1 MKARQ
6 LKEEYY
12 KKGFFWSLK
21 HLDSFKTTFSKE
33 LVAGLTTFLTM
44 SYIIIVNPLILTDG
58 TGMKFAGVL
67 TATILVSSISSILM
81 GLYANLPYGLAPG
94 MGLNAFFTY
103 TLVLTKKV
111 SWETALGAVFI
122 SGIIFVIL
130 SIFKVRRVIVEAI
143 PLSLRKAVAGGIGLF
158 IAFIGFKNAGF
169 IISSPVTFVTLGK
182 FNSGVILFLIGLLIT
197 AILILYRVKGG
208 LLLGI
213 IITTLLALPFGR
225 VSLFDHNVLIK
236 FTGNIF
242 TLPDFKS
249 VFLKMNIKG
258 ALTLGMIAPIFT
270 FLFTD
275 MFDSISTFVGIAE
288 VADLTDKKGQP
299 INVGKALL
307 VDAISTTISGPLG
320 TSSGTTYIES
330 ASGVEEGGRTGLTA
344 VTTGLL
350 FLPFLFFSNV
360 IETIPSF
367 ATAPALVIVGVYM
380 MNGIKE
386 INFKDFEEGI
396 PAFLGLILVPLSYS
410 ITQGIIWGFL
420 SYTLIKV
427 LRGKAKEIHP
437 MMYIIALFS
446 VLALIAK

>member
-1 MKARQ
+1 M
-6 LKEEYY
+6 KEEYY
-12 KKGFFWSLK
+12 KKGFFWLLK
-21 HLDSFKTTFSKE
+21 HFEQFETSFSKE
-33 LVAGLTTFLTM
+33 LIAGLTTFLTM
-44 SYIIIVNPLILTDG
+44 SYIIIVNPHILTDG
-58 TGMKFAGVL
+58 TGMDFTGVL
-67 TATILVSSISSILM
+67 TATILVSSVSSILM

-103 TLVLTKKV
+103 TLVLTKKIP
-111 SWETALGAVFI
+111 WETALGAVFI
-122 SGIIFVIL
+122 SGIVFVIL
-130 SIFKVRRVIVEAI
+130 SIFKARRVIVEAI

-182 FNSGVILFLIGLLIT
+182 FNLGVILFLIGLLIT
-197 AILILYRVKGG
+197 AVLIIYRVKGG

-213 IITTLLALPFGR
+213 IITTLLALSFEK
-225 VSLFDHNVLIK
+225 LFLSDQSALVK
-236 FTGNIF
+236 FTGSIF

-249 VFLKMNIKG
+249 TFLKMDIKG

-288 VADLTDKKGQP
+288 VAGLIDKKGQP

-330 ASGVEEGGRTGLTA
+330 ASGVEEGRRAGLTA
-344 VTTGLL
+344 VTIGLL
-350 FLPFLFFSNV
+350 FLPFLFFSDV
-360 IETIPSF
+360 IRAIPSF

-386 INFKDFEEGI
+386 INFKNFEEGI
-396 PAFLGLILVPLSYS
+396 PAFLALILVPLTYS

-420 SYTLIKV
+420 SYTLIKL
-427 LRGKAKEIHP
+427 LRGKGKEVHP
-437 MMYIIALFS
+437 LMYIISLFS
-446 VLALIAK
+446 VLALLAR

>member
-1 MKARQ
+1 M
-6 LKEEYY
+6 KEEYY
-12 KKGFFWSLK
+12 KKGFFWLLK
-21 HLDSFKTTFSKE
+21 HFEQFETSFSKE
-33 LVAGLTTFLTM
+33 LIAGLTTFLTM
-44 SYIIIVNPLILTDG
+44 SYIIIVNPHILTDG
-58 TGMKFAGVL
+58 TGMDFTGVL

-103 TLVLTKKV
+103 TLVLTKKIP
-111 SWETALGAVFI
+111 WETALGAVFI
-122 SGIIFVIL
+122 SGIVFVIL
-130 SIFKVRRVIVEAI
+130 SVFKARRVIVEAI

-182 FNSGVILFLIGLLIT
+182 FNLGVILFLIGLLIT
-197 AILILYRVKGG
+197 AVLIIYRVKGG

-213 IITTLLALPFGR
+213 IITTLLALSFEK
-225 VSLFDHNVLIK
+225 LFLSDQSALVK
-236 FTGNIF
+236 FTGSIF

-249 VFLKMNIKG
+249 TFLKMDIKG

-288 VADLTDKKGQP
+288 VAGLIDKKGQP

-344 VTTGLL
+344 VTIGLL

-360 IETIPSF
+360 IRAIPSF
-367 ATAPALVIVGVYM
+367 ATAPALVVVGVYM

-386 INFKDFEEGI
+386 INFKNFEEGI
-396 PAFLGLILVPLSYS
+396 PAFLALILVPLTYS

-420 SYTLIKV
+420 SYTLIKL
-427 LRGKAKEIHP
+427 LRGKGREVHP
-437 MMYIIALFS
+437 LMYIISLFS
-446 VLALIAK
+446 VLALLAR

>member
-1 MKARQ
+1 M
-6 LKEEYY
+6 KEEYY
-12 KKGFFWSLK
+12 KKGFFWLLK
-21 HLDSFKTTFSKE
+21 HFEQFETSFSKE
-33 LVAGLTTFLTM
+33 LIAGLTTFLTM
-44 SYIIIVNPLILTDG
+44 SYIIIVNPHILTDG
-58 TGMKFAGVL
+58 TGMDFTGVL
-67 TATILVSSISSILM
+67 TATILVSSVSSILM

-103 TLVLTKKV
+103 TLVLTKKIP
-111 SWETALGAVFI
+111 WETALGAVFI
-122 SGIIFVIL
+122 SGIVFVIL
-130 SIFKVRRVIVEAI
+130 SVFKARRVIVEAI

-182 FNSGVILFLIGLLIT
+182 FNLGVILFLIGLLIT
-197 AILILYRVKGG
+197 AVLIIYRVKGG

-213 IITTLLALPFGR
+213 IITTLLALSFEK
-225 VSLFDHNVLIK
+225 LFLSDQSALVK
-236 FTGNIF
+236 FTGSIF

-249 VFLKMNIKG
+249 AFLKMDIKG

-288 VADLTDKKGQP
+288 VAGLIDKKGQP

-330 ASGVEEGGRTGLTA
+330 ASGVEEGGKTGLTA
-344 VTTGLL
+344 ITIGLL

-360 IETIPSF
+360 IRAIPSF
-367 ATAPALVIVGVYM
+367 ATAPALVVVGVYM

-386 INFKDFEEGI
+386 INFKNFEEGI
-396 PAFLGLILVPLSYS
+396 PAFLALILVPLTYS

-420 SYTLIKV
+420 SYTLIKL
-427 LRGKAKEIHP
+427 LRGKGKEVHP
-437 MMYIIALFS
+437 LMYIISLFS
-446 VLALIAK
+446 VLALLAR

>member
-1 MKARQ
+1 M
-6 LKEEYY
+6 KEEYY
-12 KKGFFWSLK
+12 KKGFFWLLK
-21 HLDSFKTTFSKE
+21 HFEQFETSFSKE
-33 LVAGLTTFLTM
+33 LIAGLTTFLTM
-44 SYIIIVNPLILTDG
+44 SYIIIVNPHILTDG
-58 TGMKFAGVL
+58 TGMDFTGVL
-67 TATILVSSISSILM
+67 TATILVSSVSSILM

-103 TLVLTKKV
+103 TLVLTKKIP
-111 SWETALGAVFI
+111 WETALGAVFI
-122 SGIIFVIL
+122 SGIVFVIL
-130 SIFKVRRVIVEAI
+130 SIFKARRVIVEAI

-182 FNSGVILFLIGLLIT
+182 FNLGVILFLIGLLIT
-197 AILILYRVKGG
+197 AVLIIYRVKGG

-213 IITTLLALPFGR
+213 IITTLLALSFEK
-225 VSLFDHNVLIK
+225 LFLSDQSALVK
-236 FTGNIF
+236 FTGSIF

-249 VFLKMNIKG
+249 TFLKMDIKG

-288 VADLTDKKGQP
+288 VAGLIDKKGQP

-344 VTTGLL
+344 VTIGLL

-360 IETIPSF
+360 IRAIPSF

-386 INFKDFEEGI
+386 INFKNFEEGI
-396 PAFLGLILVPLSYS
+396 PAFLALILVPLTYS

-420 SYTLIKV
+420 SYTLIKL
-427 LRGKAKEIHP
+427 LRGKGKEVHP
-437 MMYIIALFS
+437 LMYIISLFS
-446 VLALIAK
+446 VLALLAR

>member
-1 MKARQ
+1 M
-6 LKEEYY
+6 KEEYY
-12 KKGFFWSLK
+12 KKGFFWLLK
-21 HLDSFKTTFSKE
+21 HFEQFETSFSKE
-33 LVAGLTTFLTM
+33 LIAGLTTFLTM
-44 SYIIIVNPLILTDG
+44 SYIIIVNPHILTDG
-58 TGMKFAGVL
+58 TGMDFTGVL
-67 TATILVSSISSILM
+67 TATILVSSVSSILM

-103 TLVLTKKV
+103 TLVLTKKIP
-111 SWETALGAVFI
+111 WETALGAVFI
-122 SGIIFVIL
+122 SGIVFVIL
-130 SIFKVRRVIVEAI
+130 SIFKARRVIVEAI

-182 FNSGVILFLIGLLIT
+182 FNLGVILFLIGLLIT
-197 AILILYRVKGG
+197 AVLIIYRVKGG

-213 IITTLLALPFGR
+213 IITTLLALSFEK
-225 VSLFDHNVLIK
+225 LFLSDQSALVK
-236 FTGNIF
+236 FTGSIF

-249 VFLKMNIKG
+249 TFLKMDIKG

-288 VADLTDKKGQP
+288 VAGLIDKKGQP

-344 VTTGLL
+344 VTIGLL
-350 FLPFLFFSNV
+350 FLPFLFFSDV
-360 IETIPSF
+360 IRAIPSF

-386 INFKDFEEGI
+386 INFKNFEEGI
-396 PAFLGLILVPLSYS
+396 PAFLALILVPLTYS

-420 SYTLIKV
+420 SYTLIKL
-427 LRGKAKEIHP
+427 LRGKGKEVHP
-437 MMYIIALFS
+437 LMYIISLFS
-446 VLALIAK
+446 VLALLAR